1 MFSAVDIIKNKRDGC
16 VLSESELEFFVN
28 GIVDGS
34 IPDYQISSLLMAIY
48 LNGMNSDELFY
59 FTKYMVGRVD
69 RVYDDG
75 FVDKHSTGG
84 VGDKITLIIAP
95 LIGEAGLKMS
105 KMSGRGLGYS
115 GGTIDKLESI
125 PGFRTNISKE
135 ALKKQLDDV
144 GIAIV
149 GQNEEVA
156 LADKKIYAIRDVT
169 GTVESIPLIA
179 SSIVSKKIATGNR
192 NIVFDVKVGSGAF
205 MKDINSGI
213 TLAETLVDLVSK
225 FGGKSIG
232 VLTNMNSPLGYYVG
246 NSLEIIEVIETLKG
260 NGPSDLVEIS
270 KVIAGNLLYIG
281 GKVDS
286 SKAGEELIGE
296 MLAKGLGLKK
306 FRELIKAQG
315 GDIEVINNYDLL
327 PKSKFCYEVVS
338 QEEGYV
344 SSINSEIIGELSVT
358 LGAGRLEKEDSI
370 DYGAGIRLLKKIGD
384 FVTAG
389 DVIGKLYTSNG
400 SLDKNSIIK
409 KYISAFNFYEK
420 RNKEED
426 LIYKVVMP

>member
-1 MFSAVDIIKNKRDGC
+1 MFNAVDIIKKKRDGDI
-16 VLSESELEFFVN
+16 LSKEELEYFVK

-192 NIVFDVKVGSGAF
+192 NIVFDVKVGNGAF
-205 MKDINSGI
+205 MKDISSGI
-213 TLAETLVDLVSK
+213 TLAETLVDLVNK
-225 FGGKSIG
+225 FGGKSVG

-260 NGPSDLVEIS
+260 NGPRDLVEIS
-270 KVIAGNLLYIG
+270 KAIGGNLLYIG

-286 SKAGEELIGE
+286 SEAGEELIDE
-296 MLAKGLGLKK
+296 MLAKGLGLNK
-306 FRELIKAQG
+306 FKELIEAQG
-315 GDIEVINNYDLL
+315 GDVEVINNYNLL
-327 PKSKFCYEVVS
+327 PKSKFCYEILS
-338 QEEGYV
+338 QEEGYI
-344 SSINSEIIGELSVT
+344 SSINSEIIGKLSVT

-370 DYGAGIRLLKKIGD
+370 DYSAGLFIAKKIGD
-384 FVTAG
+384 HVEVG
-389 DVIGKLYTSNG
+389 DIIGKLYTSKDELSKE
-400 SLDKNSIIK
+400 SLITT
-409 KYISAFNFYEK
+409 YISAFKFSENEV
-420 RNKEED
+420 NKD
-426 LIYKVVMP
+426 SLIYKIIS